1 MPEAGHIIRDIPPG
15 SRLDEMVDSL
25 DSHNP
30 QRCPQDT
37 KTYLNLR
44 TDGYEVNKGF
54 HVVHRRRR
62 YLRTV
67 ISAGIKLDTPADH
80 DTRGDN
86 VELYDIAL
94 ISISGG

>member
-54 HVVHRRRR
+54 QVVHCRRR
-62 YLRTV
+62 YPGTV
-67 ISAGIKLDTPADH
+67 IPAGIKLDTPADH
-80 DTRGDN
+80 DTRG
-86 VELYDIAL
+86 
-94 ISISGG
+94 G